1 MGFVEILLIALGLSA
16 DAFAVSVCKGLSAGK
31 LKPRHYLSV
40 GLWFGSFQALMPF
53 LGWLGASRFQHL
65 IEAYDHWIAFV
76 LLAFLGIRM
85 IRAQFKEEETASFN
99 PTSLKV
105 TLALAVATS
114 IDALAI
120 GISFAFAG
128 FKQLESLWMPLTSI
142 GIASFVLSVAG
153 SLIGVFF
160 GKRFHLRVEIF
171 GGLVLIGIGIK
182 ILVEHLFLQ

>member
-1 MGFVEILLIALGLSA
+1 MSNIEIWLL
-16 DAFAVSVCKGLSAGK
+16 AVSLAMDCFSISVASSIIVRRFDWRLFFKMAFFFGL
-31 LKPRHYLSV
+31 
-40 GLWFGSFQALMPF
+40 FQAVMPII
-53 LGWLGASRFQHL
+53 GWLGASYFSGL
-65 IEAYDHWIAFV
+65 IEAYDHWIAFA

-142 GIASFVLSVAG
+142 GIASFVLSLAG

>member
-1 MGFVEILLIALGLSA
+1 MSNIEIWLL
-16 DAFAVSVCKGLSAGK
+16 AVSLAMDCFSISVASSIIVRRFDWRLFFKMAFFFGL
-31 LKPRHYLSV
+31 
-40 GLWFGSFQALMPF
+40 FQAVMPII
-53 LGWLGASRFQHL
+53 GWLGASYFSGL
-65 IEAYDHWIAFV
+65 IEAYDHWIAFA

-120 GISFAFAG
+120 GISFALAAI
-128 FKQLESLWMPLTSI
+128 KQFESLWMPLTSI
-142 GIASFVLSVAG
+142 GIASFVLSLAG
-153 SLIGVFF
+153 RLIGELV

>member
-1 MGFVEILLIALGLSA
+1 MTTLEIWLL
-16 DAFAVSVCKGLSAGK
+16 AVSLAIDCFTVSVTSGIILRRIQWRTF
-31 LKPRHYLSV
+31 LKMAFF
-40 GLWFGSFQALMPF
+40 FGFFQALMP
-53 LGWLGASRFQHL
+53 LIGWFGASRFRHL
-65 IEAYDHWIAFV
+65 IEAYDHWIAFA

-85 IRAQFKEEETASFN
+85 IREHFKDSEECSFD

-142 GIASFVLSVAG
+142 GIASFVLSLAG